1 MRARLAIRGLSR
13 FLAGIILITAML
25 FWSAGSWAYWNA
37 WLLMGVLFIPI
48 LILGIVMLICSPSLL
63 SKRLSAKE
71 HDVEQRWVV
80 ALSGIMFM
88 ASFVVAGL
96 NFRFGWTTMPS
107 WVTWVGTALFLL
119 SYILYAEVVRENAY
133 LSRTI
138 EIQEGQTVVDTGLY
152 GIVRHPMYSV
162 TILMFLSILLIL
174 GSIISFAIMVAYIPI
189 IAIRIKN
196 EERVLETGLMGYSG
210 YKQRVRYKIIPY
222 IW

>member
-48 LILGIVMLICSPSLL
+48 LILGIVMLIYSPSLL

-107 WVTWVGTALFLL
+107 WVTWVGTAILLL

-152 GIVRHPMYSV
+152 GIVRHPMYSA
-162 TILMFLSILLIL
+162 TILMFLSIPLIL
-174 GSIISFAIMVAYIPI
+174 SSIISFAIMVACIPI